1 MLTISVGI
9 FFGIFFALI
18 LFNIIVLMAFRRKGV
33 SILDGLFKF
42 YFKHGFLWFYRKPQL
57 YFKDRY
63 AKLVRLTGIVGLV
76 TFLIILSVVLTSCAK
91 TDYADILVT
100 RVFDGDT
107 LRLANGEKVRLLGID
122 APEMY
127 ESDKLYRDAQRSGQD
142 IGAIMALG
150 RKSYQFTKQLVEG
163 KKVRLEFD
171 VQQRDKYGRLLA
183 HVFISNT
190 QLFLNAEII
199 KQGYAEVMII
209 PPNFKYGDY
218 FQGLY
223 YEARENK
230 IGLWSNSQ

>member
-1 MLTISVGI
+1 MKPL
-9 FFGIFFALI
+9 
-18 LFNIIVLMAFRRKGV
+18 VLA
-33 SILDGLFKF
+33 
-42 YFKHGFLWFYRKPQL
+42 
-57 YFKDRY
+57 
-63 AKLVRLTGIVGLV
+63 A
-76 TFLIILSVVLTSCAK
+76 IILSLALTSCTQA
-91 TDYADILVT
+91 DYAGILVT
-100 RVFDGDT
+100 KVFDGDT
-107 LRLANGEKVRLLGID
+107 LRIANGEKVRLLGID

-142 IGAIMALG
+142 IRTIIALG
-150 RKSYQFTKQLVEG
+150 RKSYQFTKQSVEG

-183 HVFISNT
+183 HVFISDT

-209 PPNFKYGDY
+209 PPNLKYGDY

-230 IGLWSNSQ
+230 RGLWSNSQ

>member
-1 MLTISVGI
+1 MKPLVLTTII
-9 FFGIFFALI
+9 LALI
-18 LFNIIVLMAFRRKGV
+18 L
-33 SILDGLFKF
+33 
-42 YFKHGFLWFYRKPQL
+42 
-57 YFKDRY
+57 
-63 AKLVRLTGIVGLV
+63 
-76 TFLIILSVVLTSCAK
+76 TSCTQA
-91 TDYADILVT
+91 DYTDILVT
-100 RVFDGDT
+100 KVFDGDT

-142 IGAIMALG
+142 IGAIIALG

-190 QLFLNAEII
+190 QLFLNAEIL
-199 KQGYAEVMII
+199 KQGYAQPMVI
-209 PPNFKYGDY
+209 PPNLKYGDY

-223 YEARENK
+223 QEARENK
-230 IGLWSNSQ
+230 RGLWSNSR